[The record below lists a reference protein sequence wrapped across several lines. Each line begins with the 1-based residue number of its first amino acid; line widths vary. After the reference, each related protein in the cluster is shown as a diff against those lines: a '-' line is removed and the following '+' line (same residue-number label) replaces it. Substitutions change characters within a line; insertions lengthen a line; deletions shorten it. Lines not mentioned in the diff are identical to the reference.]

1 MSDSRASEVYDESV
15 TKRRA
20 AEGTAPVADPGV
32 QHPVLRL
39 QRTLG
44 NARVA
49 RMLGHQPAAGAV
61 QAKHDPALA
70 QRESEGGEAEEE
82 ELQAKHDPAIAQRES
97 EGGEA
102 EEEELQAKHD
112 PALAQRESEGA
123 EAEEEELQAK
133 HDPAIAQREAEG
145 GEAEEEELQAKHDPA
160 IAQRESEGSEA
171 EEEELQAKHDPA
183 LQRKAQ
189 VGLEGGDVSD
199 DIASRIQAKRGGGSA
214 LESTLQSKME
224 GAMGTSFKDVRIH
237 RDAESDTLNRSI
249 TAKAFTTGSDIF
261 LREDQNPNDSSLLA
275 HELTHVVQQRSMSSG
290 GRMSVGAHD
299 NSYEQQADS
308 VAKAVTSGSTP
319 QRIADDANS

>member
-1 MSDSRASEVYDESV
+1 MSESRASEVYDESAV
-15 TKRRA
+15 RRRA
-20 AEGTAPVADPGV
+20 TEGATPVADAGA

-39 QRTLG
+39 QRQLG
-44 NARVA
+44 NAQVA
-49 RMLGHQPAAGAV
+49 RMLGHRPTTGPV
-61 QAKHDPALA
+61 QAKHDLTIA
-70 QRESEGGEAEEE
+70 QRESEEE

-112 PALAQRESEGA
+112 PTIAQRES
-123 EAEEEELQAK
+123 
-133 HDPAIAQREAEG
+133 EG
-145 GEAEEEELQAKHDPA
+145 GEAEEEELEAKHDPA
-160 IAQRESEGSEA
+160 IAQRESEGGEA
-171 EEEELQAKHDPA
+171 QEEELQAKHDVA
-183 LQRKAQ
+183 LQRKAE

-199 DIASRIQAKRGGGSA
+199 GIAARIQAKRGGGSA
-214 LESTLQSKME
+214 LDSSMRSRME

-275 HELTHVVQQRSMSSG
+275 HELTHVVQQRSMSGG

-308 VAKAVTSGSTP
+308 VAQAVTSGATP
-319 QRIADDANS
+319 QRIAEEANS

>member
-1 MSDSRASEVYDESV
+1 MSESRASEVYDESAV
-15 TKRRA
+15 RRRA
-20 AEGTAPVADPGV
+20 TEGATPVADAGA

-39 QRTLG
+39 QRQLG
-44 NARVA
+44 NAQVA
-49 RMLGHQPAAGAV
+49 RMLGHRPTTGPV
-61 QAKHDPALA
+61 QAKHDLTIA
-70 QRESEGGEAEEE
+70 QRESEEE

-112 PALAQRESEGA
+112 PTIAQRESEGG
-123 EAEEEELQAK
+123 EAQEEELQAK
-133 HDPAIAQREAEG
+133 HDV
-145 GEAEEEELQAKHDPA
+145 
-160 IAQRESEGSEA
+160 
-171 EEEELQAKHDPA
+171 A
-183 LQRKAQ
+183 LQRKAE

-199 DIASRIQAKRGGGSA
+199 GIAARIQAKRGGGSA
-214 LESTLQSKME
+214 LDSSMRSRME

-275 HELTHVVQQRSMSSG
+275 HELTHVVQQRSMSGG

-308 VAKAVTSGSTP
+308 VAQAVTSGATP
-319 QRIADDANS
+319 QRIAEEANS

>member
-1 MSDSRASEVYDESV
+1 MRQHPANDEVRPRIVELHHF
-15 TKRRA
+15 
-20 AEGTAPVADPGV
+20 
-32 QHPVLRL
+32 HPVLRL

-70 QRESEGGEAEEE
+70 QRESEGG
-82 ELQAKHDPAIAQRES
+82 
-97 EGGEA
+97 
-102 EEEELQAKHD
+102 
-112 PALAQRESEGA
+112 
-123 EAEEEELQAK
+123 
-133 HDPAIAQREAEG
+133 
-145 GEAEEEELQAKHDPA
+145 
-160 IAQRESEGSEA
+160 EA

-319 QRIADDANS
+319 QRIADDASS

>member
-1 MSDSRASEVYDESV
+1 MSESRASEVYDESAV
-15 TKRRA
+15 RRRA
-20 AEGTAPVADPGV
+20 AEGATPVADAGA

-39 QRTLG
+39 QRQLG
-44 NARVA
+44 NAQVA
-49 RMLGHQPAAGAV
+49 RMLGHRPTTGPV
-61 QAKHDPALA
+61 QAKHDLTIA
-70 QRESEGGEAEEE
+70 QRESEEE

-112 PALAQRESEGA
+112 PTIAQRESEGG
-123 EAEEEELQAK
+123 EAQEEELQAK
-133 HDPAIAQREAEG
+133 HDV
-145 GEAEEEELQAKHDPA
+145 
-160 IAQRESEGSEA
+160 
-171 EEEELQAKHDPA
+171 A
-183 LQRKAQ
+183 LQRKAE

-199 DIASRIQAKRGGGSA
+199 GIAARIQAKRGGGSA
-214 LESTLQSKME
+214 LDSSMRSRME

-275 HELTHVVQQRSMSSG
+275 HELTHVVQQRSMSGG

-308 VAKAVTSGSTP
+308 VAQAVTSGATP
-319 QRIADDANS
+319 QRIADEANS